1 MREMACNEGV
11 KASTS
16 TIITVIEAD
25 SHGSLTSVCD
35 SKSLNQAEAQLNSGL
50 NQDSAYRK
58 GYSLSI
64 GKTIVQVNYDSSDG
78 IKTGKEC

>member
-1 MREMACNEGV
+1 MCLALCNQIISILGYGLVQLPDLLFFIYDRLNIHYMREMACNEGV

-35 SKSLNQAEAQLNSGL
+35 SKSLNQL
-50 NQDSAYRK
+50 YK
-58 GYSLSI
+58 
-64 GKTIVQVNYDSSDG
+64 IVV
-78 IKTGKEC
+78 